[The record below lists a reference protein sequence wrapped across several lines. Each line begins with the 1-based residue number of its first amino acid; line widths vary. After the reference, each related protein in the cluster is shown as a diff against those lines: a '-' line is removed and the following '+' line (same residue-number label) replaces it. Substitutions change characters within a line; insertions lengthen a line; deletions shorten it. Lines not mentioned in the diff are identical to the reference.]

1 MNNLAPLCFD
11 TPPLVSIITASYN
24 YAAFLAEAMD
34 SVLAQSYPHWELIV
48 VDDGSKD
55 DSVAVIEAYA
65 QKDERITLH
74 THEGG
79 VNKGLIATVQLGLA
93 HAKGPL
99 VAFLESDDLWEPHA
113 LEHRLAVFRQHPT
126 LAFLFNEV
134 APFGDEL
141 GCQEVRNY
149 QQRRAKLLVQDVMS
163 LLACQEVRT
172 SWHRR
177 ARRSE
182 TARWPRP
189 VGLLFLFENIV
200 PTFSCITLR
209 TEALRAC
216 NFESPF
222 APWLDWWLYT
232 QLASHYPFYFLNE
245 PLTLWRKHASSYIRN
260 THSAAYEQAPRFLD
274 ACHTLLRGAPTCSS
288 PLVQL
293 MLCLTRTERRR
304 KFFRGL
310 IRQLPQWYARLG

>member
-1 MNNLAPLCFD
+1 MNHLAPLCFE

-24 YAAFLAEAMD
+24 YAAFLAEALD

-99 VAFLESDDLWEPHA
+99 VAFLESDDLWEPHT
-113 LEHRLAVFRQHPT
+113 LERRIAVFRQHPA

-141 GCQEVRNY
+141 GCQEVHTY
-149 QQRRAKLLVQDVMS
+149 QQRRAKLLAQDALS
-163 LLACQEVRT
+163 LLACQEVNPKLLVQD
-172 SWHRR
+172 
-177 ARRSE
+177 AM
-182 TARWPRP
+182 RWPRP

-200 PTFSCITLR
+200 PTFSCIMLR
-209 TEALRAC
+209 TQALKAC

-222 APWLDWWLYT
+222 APWLDWWLYVS
-232 QLASHYPFYFLNE
+232 LASRHAFYFLNE

-260 THSAAYEQAPRFLD
+260 THSAAHQQAPQFLD
-274 ACHTLLRGAPTCSS
+274 ACHTLLRGGPTCAS
-288 PLVQL
+288 PFVQL
-293 MLCLTRTERRR
+293 MLFLTRTQRRR

-310 IRQLPQWYARLG
+310 IRQLPQWYARWS